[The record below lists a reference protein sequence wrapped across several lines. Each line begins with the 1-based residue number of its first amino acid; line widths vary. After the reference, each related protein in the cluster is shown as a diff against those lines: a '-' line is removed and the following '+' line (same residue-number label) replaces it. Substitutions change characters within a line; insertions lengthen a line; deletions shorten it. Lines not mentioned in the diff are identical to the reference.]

1 MMPIEA
7 CKAEVAAKLSPARAQ
22 HSFNVA
28 AAAVRLAEKYGAD
41 PAQAEI
47 AGILHDYM
55 KETPEKEQLQLL
67 AQSGIIVQG
76 TERCAPKLL
85 HAMTGALAA
94 RTHFGVDDPAVL
106 DAIRYHTTGR
116 AGMTLLDKVLYIAD
130 FVSADRTYDG
140 VDALRALADR
150 NLDDAVFFGLAYT
163 VGDLASHNRP
173 IHEDT
178 IRAYNELACACVRAE
193 QEGNR

>member
-1 MMPIEA
+1 
-7 CKAEVAAKLSPARAQ
+7 
-22 HSFNVA
+22 
-28 AAAVRLAEKYGAD
+28 
-41 PAQAEI
+41 
-47 AGILHDYM
+47 
-55 KETPEKEQLQLL
+55 
-67 AQSGIIVQG
+67 
-76 TERCAPKLL
+76 
-85 HAMTGALAA
+85 MTGALAA

-178 IRAYNELACACVRAE
+178 VRAYNELACARVRAE
-193 QEGNR
+193 QEER